1 MVVLSAT
8 KERVQKAFSNYI
20 LIDFNYIIQTYDM
33 IWYGHKRNCNDKIRT
48 SYSKVSYMKVEIQT
62 HAGNN

>member
-33 IWYGHKRNCNDKIRT
+33 YGMVTK
-48 SYSKVSYMKVEIQT
+48 EIVMIKSEHHT
-62 HAGNN
+62 VKFPT